1 MKLTPFIVLAI
12 MLFSCTGNGN
22 KSEKNQKIMDM
33 DSESVVI
40 DTMETSTIESEEKAE
55 KPTRVKTKD
64 SIVGLYYCSRSGDT
78 YVFNDDNTGM
88 FTPRGRSG
96 ATYHWRLKG
105 KYLIVTY
112 SGESEFLGS
121 SKLKYDKSSNSFIE
135 KSISLGNL
143 KFVKQE

>member
-33 DSESVVI
+33 DSESVAI

-64 SIVGLYYCSRSGDT
+64 SIVGLYYCKKVAT
-78 YVFNDDNTGM
+78 HM
-88 FTPRGRSG
+88 FSMTIIVDYFFLNQEIVALLIG
-96 ATYHWRLKG
+96 TKQVIQLLLLLLG
-105 KYLIVTY
+105 KW
-112 SGESEFLGS
+112 S
-121 SKLKYDKSSNSFIE
+121 S
-135 KSISLGNL
+135 
-143 KFVKQE
+143 